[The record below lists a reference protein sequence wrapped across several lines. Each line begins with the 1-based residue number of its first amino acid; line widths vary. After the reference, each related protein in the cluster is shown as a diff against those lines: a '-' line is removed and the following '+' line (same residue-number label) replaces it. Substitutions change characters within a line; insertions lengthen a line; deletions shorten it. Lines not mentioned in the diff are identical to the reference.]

1 MYCRAKPSR
10 EENQKPKKCHRNT
23 PSFSSTLLDEIY
35 RSIDGG
41 GNAEKAGAQI
51 NPGSHREK
59 PATRLRSNNG
69 SRRSSTG
76 NHHEQTAARFSRGCL
91 ARNNDKDL
99 SFGSTA
105 KSEVSNCPYST
116 NPNCKPNPQFMEEDG
131 HHLTKSKSRALK
143 VYTKLKKMKQP
154 ISPGKRLTNFI
165 NSLFTNLNS
174 NNKKTKKQDPNQ
186 QLSSKVT
193 SSSTPSSSTTSPS
206 SRLSKHTSSSIMRNN
221 EIGIN
226 QPTVRFHP
234 VGRPVSEDQD
244 SPCRPKSTVYDND
257 RKLYGRPPLP
267 PNALARNRNIN
278 QRRSDFSMFE
288 EIDDDDEDEDG
299 VSDSS
304 SDLFELDHLVLF
316 GNTNIFCQELPVYE
330 TTYFD
335 NNRCCCCWFVL

>member
-10 EENQKPKKCHRNT
+10 EENHKPKKCHRNT

-41 GNAEKAGAQI
+41 GNAEKAGAEI

-59 PATRLRSNNG
+59 PATGLRSNNG
-69 SRRSSTG
+69 GRRSSTG
-76 NHHEQTAARFSRGCL
+76 NHHEQTAAARFSRGCL

-99 SFGSTA
+99 SFDSTA
-105 KSEVSNCPYST
+105 KSEVSNQNEAADFT
-116 NPNCKPNPQFMEEDG
+116 REE
-131 HHLTKSKSRALK
+131 A
-143 VYTKLKKMKQP
+143 
-154 ISPGKRLTNFI
+154 NEFI

-174 NNKKTKKQDPNQ
+174 NNKKTKKQDPKQ
-186 QLSSKVT
+186 QSSKVT

-206 SRLSKHTSSSIMRNN
+206 SRLSKHSSSIMRNN

-244 SPCRPKSTVYDND
+244 SPCRPKSIVYDND

-288 EIDDDDEDEDG
+288 EIDDEDG

-335 NNRCCCCWFVL
+335 NNRAVAAGLFCN